1 MATMDHYSPSQ
12 STASASSSSSSNN
25 NSSSHSPPS
34 SPGPSHLYQHQQQ
47 QPQHRLLNRMSTLFG
62 GGKKKTS
69 ANHGT
74 AAASSSSSAAVPVT
88 VEHERDNDTLV
99 ASQVDSMFNED
110 RNASCVDSM
119 YSSIRSR
126 RSNYPPVPNPDT
138 PAPLR
143 TVQLD
148 NPIVHLPTP
157 PPQQQPEEASF
168 RPHTSTSSS
177 SSSSSIPHTPSPPPH
192 PTAASNSTP
201 IAEQRKSTP
210 PNASSQ
216 KIEDVEAQFRLLL
229 REYAPSA
236 DHMSS
241 VNNLTFEQKEMLLR
255 SSRSPA
261 LLKKN
266 STFSHVMPSFS
277 LKATFGIKNKKNRG
291 TVDQQQFF
299 NTVTNSGSFA
309 NEVDSM
315 NGGGLFGAGGIN
327 TSSSGGSENSKLIH
341 SVKANT
347 APGRYGRPRSAL
359 PRHGSSSN
367 GNESYGRSTSR
378 SKLKS
383 TPEYFVHLLQETHVR
398 DLEDSEV
405 LDLRVFLRSVVVS
418 WTSEFLAQGGYEAIA
433 NLFKQMKEAPK
444 RLPNDNRILQHLGK
458 CLKTIMTHQ
467 SMGTQIVLTNPSAL
481 YHIRDILFGPANKK
495 QKQVYGL
502 EISTR
507 SLLLNLLCTLATIQT
522 SRTTEAEY
530 VHGYDVLRR
539 LLLDRPS
546 DALSNDENDKKDQ
559 PKHVSPFP
567 ISLKTDPKEILQ
579 MIMENDPNGQAI
591 GRDYEWNRD
600 ELKPRYTAWMRELQ
614 YTVERHIETITFLA
628 SVLNYDFNSAYR
640 QIKSRQNGQPEP
652 SGNSNSA
659 EASGAVMT
667 EEGVVDYI
675 VTHLRLIRTVVT
687 TQPTS
692 YTGHY
697 DEREQEKM
705 RLELMLSGFDKISK
719 ILIQC
724 PHPTVR
730 SSYINYLKP
739 LMNPC
744 ADLSLPTGGAAQD
757 DDDDDV
763 ASSPPPLPARSTQ
776 QPISTSYSNPHVS
789 QGAAHRQHRR
799 RRSFGDD
806 QEFTSDS
813 SDEDDYEISV
823 YADDNLDEAL
833 QHHHSLRHHQQ
844 LQQQHP
850 SEEDES
856 EYGTVRDTQWRY
868 EQEPYYDD
876 IFHDEEYIEDHFNS
890 EEGEEGEEDQGDESN
905 ISGSRVDYAYHSEEN
920 DSLYSA
926 HDDRHQRFSTA
937 PATKI
942 VNLNAPPSTA
952 GH

>member
-12 STASASSSSSSNN
+12 SAVSASSSN
-25 NSSSHSPPS
+25 HSRPS
-34 SPGPSHLYQHQQQ
+34 SPGPSHQYQQ

-62 GGKKKTS
+62 GGKKKT
-69 ANHGT
+69 ANNG
-74 AAASSSSSAAVPVT
+74 ASSSSSAVPVT
-88 VEHERDNDTLV
+88 VEADRDSDTLV

-157 PPQQQPEEASF
+157 PPQQQQDESPF
-168 RPHTSTSSS
+168 KPNTSTSS
-177 SSSSSIPHTPSPPPH
+177 SSSSSIPHTPSPPPPPPP
-192 PTAASNSTP
+192 PTTASNSTP
-201 IAEQRKSTP
+201 VVEQRKSTP

-299 NTVTNSGSFA
+299 NTVNNSGSFA

-327 TSSSGGSENSKLIH
+327 TSGGSENNRLIN
-341 SVKANT
+341 SVRANT
-347 APGRYGRPRSAL
+347 APGRYGRSRSAL
-359 PRHGSSSN
+359 PRHGSSN

-522 SRTTEAEY
+522 NRTSEVDY

-539 LLLDRPS
+539 LLLDRPT
-546 DALSNDENDKKDQ
+546 DTLSNEEDDKKNQ

-591 GRDYEWNRD
+591 GREYEWNRD

-640 QIKSRQNGQPEP
+640 QIKSRQNGQSEP
-652 SGNSNSA
+652 SGTNA

-687 TQPTS
+687 TQPTT
-692 YTGHY
+692 YTGNY

-744 ADLSLPTGGAAQD
+744 ADLSIPTGNTAHPD
-757 DDDDDV
+757 DL
-763 ASSPPPLPARSTQ
+763 SPPPLPARSK
-776 QPISTSYSNPHVS
+776 QPATSYSDPHLHQS
-789 QGAAHRQHRR
+789 SSR

-823 YADDNLDEAL
+823 YADDNLDETL

-844 LQQQHP
+844 LQQQQP

-890 EEGEEGEEDQGDESN
+890 DEDEEDEEDESN
-905 ISGSRVDYAYHSEEN
+905 ISGSRVDYTYYNEEN

-926 HDDRHQRFSTA
+926 QDGRQQFSTA
-937 PATKI
+937 PTKT
-942 VNLNAPPSTA
+942 VNLSATTTTTA
-952 GH
+952 SH